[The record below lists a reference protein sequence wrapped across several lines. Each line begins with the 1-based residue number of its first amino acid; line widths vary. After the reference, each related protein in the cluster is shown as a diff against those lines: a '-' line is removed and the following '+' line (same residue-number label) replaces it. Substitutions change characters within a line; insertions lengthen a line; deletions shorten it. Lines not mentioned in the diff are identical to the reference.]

1 MEEDVTQQ
9 LQNIIDKTKTANLL
23 QNMHNLTP
31 PNKIAEVQFDQVA
44 IIRTLESAPRLREIF
59 LEARGLT
66 WDEKKKTIVQITS
79 PMMNI
84 LGAWKLVAICK
95 KIAMEAE
102 FGNFKEEDIPSYM
115 IHFFNVEFP
124 HFTFYHEVYDIDPQ
138 DFDYISTTIQMFLLG
153 AFSKGKGGKYINLL
167 GKTYSEDFMGK
178 VLRGDKKKEEGF
190 LDKINPL
197 KKMMG

>member
-66 WDEKKKTIVQITS
+66 WDDKKKTIVQITS